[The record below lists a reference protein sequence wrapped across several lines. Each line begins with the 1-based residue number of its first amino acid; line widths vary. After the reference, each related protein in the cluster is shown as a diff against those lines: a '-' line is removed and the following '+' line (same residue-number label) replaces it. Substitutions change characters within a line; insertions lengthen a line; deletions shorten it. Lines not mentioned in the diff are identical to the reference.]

1 MLSSRAASVGSFVL
15 EKICK
20 KCGEFK
26 CPKVLLYDNES
37 EFKTEVTKLLEKHNV
52 DFEEKQQNIKHI
64 HTAFVEAIKE
74 LALF

>member
-15 EKICK
+15 ETICK

-26 CPKVLLYDNES
+26 CPKVFLYNNES
-37 EFKTEVTKLLEKHNV
+37 EFKTEGTKLLEKHKV
-52 DFEEKQQNIKHI
+52 DVRRATKNIKHI

-74 LALF
+74 LVLF

>member
-52 DFEEKQQNIKHI
+52 VVRRATTKYKAHSRSFCR
-64 HTAFVEAIKE
+64 AIKE
-74 LALF
+74 IALF